1 MTPSEYNQVFQ
12 KRTKAF
18 ALLVIKLSDDL
29 PKRTASFVISK
40 QLIRAATSVAANY
53 RASCISRS
61 DKERFAKLC
70 IVIEETDEAMF
81 WLEMLQESGLVQS
94 AFLNAPLQEASELLK
109 VFMAYR
115 SSLGAH
121 LSSIKHD
128 T

>member
-1 MTPSEYNQVFQ
+1 MTPAEYNRAFQ

-18 ALLVIKLSDDL
+18 ALAVIKLTEEL
-29 PKRTASFVISK
+29 PKRTAAFVISK

-53 RASCISRS
+53 RASCIARS

-70 IVIEETDEAMF
+70 IVIEEADESLF
-81 WLEMLQESGLVQS
+81 WLEMLQESGL
-94 AFLNAPLQEASELLK
+94 ARPEFLHAHLQEASELVK

-115 SSLGAH
+115 TSLGAH
-121 LSSIKHD
+121 LQQHK